1 MSPAALLPLLPSR
14 HGESWTP
21 PVGGCHKR
29 KVNGIL
35 GLLCKQH
42 YPGMVLIDERIEM
55 ADTFDPYAAVTNA
68 PDRDRRVFRNKM
80 ERVIMEMLDFYK
92 IEEGFEDL
100 ARQVA
105 RTACHKLV
113 KDMLY
118 EARTQAIVDFHAAR
132 DVRIKRDDAVTMT
145 LTKKEYLEAIPWW
158 MATHPDCWQVL
169 VDKWCAEDWAERHEA
184 CRQHRLLMQGAS
196 HHQGSL
202 SLSEY
207 AARYASHHGGEEIN
221 TFEAFALSHKG
232 KATADIHY
240 NPEDPPEVYSN
251 LSAYSRLSSYSEV
264 AKEVYGQDY
273 DPRSHDL
280 DGEVVMRA
288 GKGKK
293 HGRYWLGDSVIDTA
307 STPTLSQIRARTVS
321 GGPSIRERPTAT
333 QTLQLEEERARREQL
348 EASLAQQVQEQV
360 QAQVEAQVQAQVQS
374 QLQAQTQEMFSYFQ
388 AQFAAIGHPLPTPP
402 MWAPRPPISSP
413 LMPRSAGSNAGAG
426 VGAGDVDLSAARNL
440 FSQAPPP
447 FDP

>member
-1 MSPAALLPLLPSR
+1 
-14 HGESWTP
+14 
-21 PVGGCHKR
+21 
-29 KVNGIL
+29 
-35 GLLCKQH
+35 
-42 YPGMVLIDERIEM
+42 
-55 ADTFDPYAAVTNA
+55 
-68 PDRDRRVFRNKM
+68 
-80 ERVIMEMLDFYK
+80 
-92 IEEGFEDL
+92 
-100 ARQVA
+100 
-105 RTACHKLV
+105 
-113 KDMLY
+113 
-118 EARTQAIVDFHAAR
+118 
-132 DVRIKRDDAVTMT
+132 
-145 LTKKEYLEAIPWW
+145 
-158 MATHPDCWQVL
+158 
-169 VDKWCAEDWAERHEA
+169 
-184 CRQHRLLMQGAS
+184 MQGAS

-232 KATADIHY
+232 KATVDIHY

-251 LSAYSRLSSYSEV
+251 PSAYSRLSSYSDV
-264 AKEVYGQDY
+264 AKEVYGQNY

-307 STPTLSQIRARTVS
+307 STHTLSQIRARTVS

-333 QTLQLEEERARREQL
+333 QTLQAQLEEERARREQL
-348 EASLAQQVQEQV
+348 EASLAQ
-360 QAQVEAQVQAQVQS
+360 QVQAQVQS

-388 AQFAAIGHPLPTPP
+388 AQFAAISHPLPTPP

-413 LMPRSAGSNAGAG
+413 PMPGSAGSNAGAG

>member
-1 MSPAALLPLLPSR
+1 M
-14 HGESWTP
+14 
-21 PVGGCHKR
+21 
-29 KVNGIL
+29 
-35 GLLCKQH
+35 GLLCKQY
-42 YPGMVLIDERIEM
+42 YPGMVWVGESTVM
-55 ADTFDPYAAVTNA
+55 AETFDHYAAVNDTE
-68 PDRDRRVFRNKM
+68 DREGRMWRNKL
-80 ERVIMEMLDFYK
+80 ERVIMDMLDFYR

-113 KDMLY
+113 KDMFY
-118 EARTQAIVDFHAAR
+118 EARKQAIVDFHAAR
-132 DVRIKRDDAVTMT
+132 NVRIKRDDAVKMT
-145 LTKKEYLEAIPWW
+145 LMKEEYLQAIPWW
-158 MATHPDCWQVL
+158 MATHRECWEVL
-169 VDKWCAEDWAERHEA
+169 VDRWCAEDWVERHEA
-184 CRQHRLLMQGAS
+184 CRQRRLMMQGAS

-207 AARYASHHGGEEIN
+207 AARYASHHGVGEIN

-232 KATADIHY
+232 KFKADIHY

-251 LSAYSRLSSYSEV
+251 PSAYERLSQYSDV

-293 HGRYWLGDSVIDTA
+293 HGRVIDTA

-333 QTLQLEEERARREQL
+333 QALQAQLQEERARREHL
-348 EASLAQQVQEQV
+348 EATLAQQVQAQV
-360 QAQVEAQVQAQVQS
+360 QAQVEEQVQTQVQAQ
-374 QLQAQTQEMFSYFQ
+374 LQAQRQEMFSYFQ
-388 AQFAAIGHPLPTPP
+388 AQFAAIGHPLQAPLPI
-402 MWAPRPPISSP
+402 WAPRPPISSP
-413 LMPRSAGSNAGAG
+413 PMPGSAGSNAGAG

-440 FSQAPPP
+440 FPQGPPP